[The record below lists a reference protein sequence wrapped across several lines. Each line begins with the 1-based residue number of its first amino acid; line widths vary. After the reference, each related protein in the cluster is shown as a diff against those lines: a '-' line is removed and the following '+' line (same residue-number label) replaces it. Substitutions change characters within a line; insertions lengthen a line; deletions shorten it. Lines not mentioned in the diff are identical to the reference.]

1 MTQRR
6 KRKNRAQKELE
17 YKEKYSHIPVD
28 FNERLSWMYDHYHV
42 TESKQREILN
52 ARYMM
57 LRELQYTDITIVLFE
72 EPEGTPRPRFR
83 LVNRTNFVN
92 EALSNGQ
99 FVHVYSINAK
109 EDSLYMR
116 RLVDEE
122 LIQLNNLI
130 YTPCIM
136 QYNIYQKTPS
146 TYNTVSTF
154 LAELGLDRPIKKPD
168 WDNIGKKY
176 SDMFNHNVWLDD
188 TLVVSG
194 TVNKYY
200 SILPRV
206 EIRLSYLNMLYNKY
220 QYNSIYKQTEQQ
232 IQYFDYKGGPY

>member
-130 YTPCIM
+130 YSM
-136 QYNIYQKTPS
+136 YNAI
-146 TYNTVSTF
+146 
-154 LAELGLDRPIKKPD
+154 
-168 WDNIGKKY
+168 
-176 SDMFNHNVWLDD
+176 
-188 TLVVSG
+188 
-194 TVNKYY
+194 
-200 SILPRV
+200 
-206 EIRLSYLNMLYNKY
+206 
-220 QYNSIYKQTEQQ
+220 
-232 IQYFDYKGGPY
+232 